1 MDTAASGSIVG
12 GGGEVCGVAVVPGT
26 LPVAG
31 GVIADTVRDGTGIDA
46 GSVGVPERKKPR

>member
-31 GVIADTVRDGTGIDA
+31 GVIAGTVRDGTGIDA
-46 GSVGVPERKKPR
+46 GSMGVPERKKPR